1 MVCVTR
7 KATGKADVLRTW
19 ETTHPTEENYD
30 CELWEAAS
38 ATAAAP
44 IYFKSVKFHKQGEKW
59 CDGGLRRNNPIREI
73 VAEAGR
79 EKSLKIK
86 KIGCILSLGT
96 GVPKISSVSGN
107 LALFLRGSVDM
118 MMNSEEVADDFLIEE
133 LGKELSNSNRY
144 FRFNVP
150 QGMQDLE
157 LDECDETEKMR
168 GLTVAYLRK
177 VGNGNEV
184 ERCAQS
190 LLSPDGN
197 GQSADST

>member
-7 KATGKADVLRTW
+7 KVTGKADVLRTW

-30 CELWEAAS
+30 CVLWEAAS

-79 EKSLKIK
+79 EKSLKAK
-86 KIGCILSLGT
+86 KIGCLLSVGT
-96 GVPKISSVSGN
+96 GVPKISSVSEN

-118 MMNSEEVADDFLIEE
+118 MMNSEEVADEFLTEE
-133 LGKELSNSNRY
+133 LGKELNESHRY

-157 LDECDETEKMR
+157 MDECNETEKMR
-168 GLTVAYLRK
+168 GLTAAYLRK

-190 LLSPDGN
+190 LLTPDIYS
-197 GQSADST
+197 Q